1 MTQYEERV
9 NKQAIKLAAE
19 EWANVPKSIHIHKL
33 SSMWYDN
40 RPQDTEKGPV
50 TDTQYNDGSIV
61 RQQDGKVIHIFRE
74 EQVRGK
80 ALIDKFGK
88 EG

>member
-9 NKQAIKLAAE
+9 NRQALKLAAE
-19 EWANVPKSIHIHKL
+19 EWANIPKSIHIHKL
-33 SSMWYDN
+33 SSMWYDT
-40 RPQDTEKGPV
+40 RPQDTEQGHV

-61 RQQDGKVIHIFRE
+61 RKQDGKVIHIFRE
-74 EQVRGK
+74 EQVRGE

>member
-1 MTQYEERV
+1 MGQYDELV
-9 NKQAIKLAAE
+9 HKQAIKLAAE
-19 EWANVPKSIHIHKL
+19 KWAGQPKSIHVHKI

-40 RPQDTEKGPV
+40 RPQDTEKKHV

-61 RQQDGKVIHIFRE
+61 REQDGKVLHIFRE
-74 EQVRGK
+74 EQVRGD

-88 EG
+88 ET

>member
-9 NKQAIKLAAE
+9 NRQALKLAAE
-19 EWANVPKSIHIHKL
+19 EWANIPKSIHIHKL
-33 SSMWYDN
+33 SSMWYDT
-40 RPQDTEKGPV
+40 RPQDTEKGHV
-50 TDTQYNDGSIV
+50 IDTQYNDGSIV
-61 RQQDGKVIHIFRE
+61 RKQDGKVIHIFRE
-74 EQVRGK
+74 EQVRGE